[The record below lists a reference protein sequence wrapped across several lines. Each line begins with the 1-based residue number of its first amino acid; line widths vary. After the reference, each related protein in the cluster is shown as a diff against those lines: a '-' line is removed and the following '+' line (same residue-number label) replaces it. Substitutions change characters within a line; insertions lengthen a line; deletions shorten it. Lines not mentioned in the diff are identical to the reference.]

1 MVGNG
6 SDPTAASVGV
16 GVVGVGYWGPNL
28 VRNLVENRRSRAL
41 TVCDLKP
48 ERLVRIRQRYPHVAT
63 ASNYRQMLD
72 SPDVEAVVVA
82 TPLSTHFP
90 LAEAAL
96 LAGKHCFV
104 EKPFTATS
112 AQARRLL
119 DLARENQRVLMV
131 GHTFTYAPAVRL
143 IADLI
148 RQGELGSVHY
158 ISSTRVNLGIHQKD
172 TSVIWDLAPHD
183 LSMLLHWL
191 GEPPIQVS
199 AVGKDYVQPGIP
211 DVAFVDLVF
220 GSGAIAHVQV
230 SWLAP
235 SKLRNT
241 TIVGS
246 RRMIVYD
253 DTENL
258 EKVKIFD
265 KGVSYRD
272 PQTFGEFQLSYR
284 SGDIISPS
292 LDSYEPL
299 AAEIDDYL
307 TAILTGRKPQSNG
320 YCGLQVVKVLEAAER
335 SLRNGG
341 HLETLEWDAE
351 PVAAS
356 RGGA

>member
-1 MVGNG
+1 MAG
-6 SDPTAASVGV
+6 SVEDKKGQLGV
-16 GVVGVGYWGPNL
+16 GVVGCGYWGPNL
-28 VRNLVENRRSRAL
+28 VRNLVENRRVRNL

-48 ERLVRIRQRYPHVAT
+48 ERLVKIRQRYPHVGVQ
-63 ASNYRQMLD
+63 ASYRELLN
-72 SPDVEAVVVA
+72 SPDIDAVVIA

-96 LAGKHCFV
+96 QAGKHTFV

-112 AQARRLL
+112 PQARRLL
-119 DLARENQRVLMV
+119 DLAREQKKIVMV
-131 GHTFTYAPAVRL
+131 GHTFIYAPAVKL
-143 IADLI
+143 IAGLI
-148 RQGELGSVHY
+148 QRGELGSVHY

-191 GEPPIQVS
+191 GEPPIKVS
-199 AVGKDYVQPGIP
+199 AVGRDYVPVGRDYLQPGIP
-211 DVAFVDLVF
+211 DVAFIDLVF
-220 GSGAIAHVQV
+220 ESGAIAHVQV

-246 RRMIVYD
+246 RRMVVYD

-258 EKVKIFD
+258 EKVKVFD

-284 SGDIISPS
+284 SGDIVSPS

-299 AAEIDDYL
+299 AAELDDFL
-307 TAILTGRKPQSNG
+307 VAGLTGRRPQSDAES
-320 YCGLQVVKVLEAAER
+320 GLQVVRVLE
-335 SLRNGG
+335 
-341 HLETLEWDAE
+341 
-351 PVAAS
+351 
-356 RGGA
+356 

>member
-1 MVGNG
+1 MVGSADNATG
-6 SDPTAASVGV
+6 QLGV
-16 GVVGVGYWGPNL
+16 GVVGCGYWGPNL
-28 VRNLVENRRSRAL
+28 IRNLVENRRCRNL

-48 ERLVRIRQRYPHVAT
+48 ERLVKIRQRYPHVGVQ
-63 ASNYRQMLD
+63 SSFCELLN
-72 SPDVEAVVVA
+72 SPDIDAVVIA

-96 LAGKHCFV
+96 LAGKHTFV

-119 DLARENQRVLMV
+119 DLARERNRIVMV
-131 GHTFTYAPAVRL
+131 GHTFIYAPAVKL
-143 IADLI
+143 IAELI
-148 RQGELGSVHY
+148 QKGELGSIHY

-199 AVGKDYVQPGIP
+199 AVGRDYVQPGIP
-211 DVAFVDLVF
+211 DVAFIDLVF
-220 GSGAIAHVQV
+220 ESGAIAHVQV

-246 RRMIVYD
+246 RRMVVYD

-258 EKVKIFD
+258 EKVKVFD

-284 SGDIISPS
+284 SGDIVSPS

-299 AAEIDDYL
+299 AAELDDFL
-307 TAILTGRKPQSNG
+307 IAGLTGRRPQSNAES
-320 YCGLQVVKVLEAAER
+320 GLQVVRVLEAAER
-335 SLRNGG
+335 SLMNGG
-341 HLETLEWDAE
+341 HLERLEWE
-351 PVAAS
+351 PIEVGVAKGD
-356 RGGA
+356 R